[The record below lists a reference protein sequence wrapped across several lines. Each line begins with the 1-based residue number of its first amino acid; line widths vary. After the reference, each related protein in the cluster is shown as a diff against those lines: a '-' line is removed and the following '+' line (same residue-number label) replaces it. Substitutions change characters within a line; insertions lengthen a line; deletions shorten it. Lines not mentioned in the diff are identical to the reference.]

1 MIAGLLA
8 RLVGLEH
15 VVQLTINFETVVL
28 PVAVVV
34 VRFVGKFIV
43 GVALAVLLAAIV
55 ACIALVTF
63 IITVVILAIITSVL
77 RTERII
83 RGVVRSINCFVVGQ
97 HGNRVYRVVGQHGGR
112 VVRVVGQHGNR
123 VYRVVGQLGN
133 RVYIVVGQHAWVI
146 RNWHGVG
153 ADRLIWVDKV
163 AATIDWM
170 DIIAISSDLAIIGDD
185 FAARVDRLRI
195 YDE

>member
-1 MIAGLLA
+1 LIAGLLA

-43 GVALAVLLAAIV
+43 SVALAVLLAAIV

-83 RGVVRSINCFVVGQ
+83 RGVVRSINCGRVVRVVGQ
-97 HGNRVYRVVGQHGGR
+97 HGNRVYRVVGQL
-112 VVRVVGQHGNR
+112 GNR

-163 AATIDWM
+163 AATIHWM

>member
-1 MIAGLLA
+1 MVAGLLA

-43 GVALAVLLAAIV
+43 SVALAVLLAAIV

-63 IITVVILAIITSVL
+63 IITVVMLAIITSVL
-77 RTERII
+77 RTERLM
-83 RGVVRSINCFVVGQ
+83 RGVVRSINC
-97 HGNRVYRVVGQHGGR
+97 GR

-123 VYRVVGQLGN
+123 VYIVVGQLGN
-133 RVYIVVGQHAWVI
+133 RVYIVVGQHGGRVVRVVGQHAWVI

-153 ADRLIWVDKV
+153 ADRLIWGVAKV
-163 AATIDWM
+163 AATIHWM
-170 DIIAISSDLAIIGDD
+170 DIIAVSSDLAIIGDD

>member
-1 MIAGLLA
+1 LIAGLLA

-43 GVALAVLLAAIV
+43 SVALAVLLAAIV

-112 VVRVVGQHGNR
+112 VVRVVGQH
-123 VYRVVGQLGN
+123 
-133 RVYIVVGQHAWVI
+133 AWVI

-163 AATIDWM
+163 AATIHWM

-185 FAARVDRLRI
+185 FAARVDRLRV

>member
-1 MIAGLLA
+1 MVAGLLA

-34 VRFVGKFIV
+34 VRFAGIFIV
-43 GVALAVLLAAIV
+43 SVALAVLLAAIV

-63 IITVVILAIITSVL
+63 IITVVMLAIITSVL
-77 RTERII
+77 RTERLM
-83 RGVVRSINCFVVGQ
+83 RGVVRSINC
-97 HGNRVYRVVGQHGGR
+97 GR

-123 VYRVVGQLGN
+123 VYRVVGQPGN
-133 RVYIVVGQHAWVI
+133 RVYRVVGLHAWVI

-153 ADRLIWVDKV
+153 ADRLIWGVAKV
-163 AATIDWM
+163 AATIHWM
-170 DIIAISSDLAIIGDD
+170 DIIAVSSDLAIIGDD